1 MPTTVAIVSDTHINS
16 TVALCPPT
24 VNLDDGGTYRSSK
37 TQRWLWD
44 CWQDYWLQISK
55 LPGRKIAIFNGD
67 LAELDTKRRTNQIIT
82 ANKSTIMSIVLEC
95 LELPMNICDGLVFI
109 RGTQAHVGKAA
120 WIEESTANDLDNTIR
135 CDKEAPASF
144 YHFQKE
150 IDGVRFDVAHHVS
163 MGRLPWTEKD
173 AANKL
178 SVRARYRY
186 FESGMKPPSV
196 IIRSHNHRYAD
207 SGGNFKTFAVCAPSY
222 CARTEYVFRIGQEM
236 TPASIG
242 GIYFIC
248 ENGKYKYEYIPY
260 EPRKVLT
267 WQSI

>member
-1 MPTTVAIVSDTHINS
+1 MTTTVAIVSDMHINS
-16 TVALCPPT
+16 TVALCPPS

-37 TQRWLWD
+37 TQRWLWN
-44 CWQDYWLQISK
+44 CWQDYWLKISQ

-82 ANKSTIMSIVLEC
+82 ANKSTIMSIVLDC

-135 CDKEAPASF
+135 YDKEAPASF

-150 IDGVRFDVAHHVS
+150 IDGVRFDMAHHVS
-163 MGRLPWTEKD
+163 MGRLPWTEKN
-173 AANKL
+173 AANRIAIL
-178 SVRARYRY
+178 SRHRS
-186 FESGMKPPSV
+186 FEQGMQPPHV
-196 IIRSHNHRYAD
+196 VIRSHNHRYAD
-207 SGGNFKTFAVCAPSY
+207 SGGNYKTFAVCTPSFS
-222 CARTEYVFRIGQEM
+222 AATEYVYRLGQEG
-236 TPASIG
+236 TLSSIG
-242 GIYFIC
+242 GIAFIC
-248 ENGKYKYEYIPY
+248 NDGEYDYKRFEY
-260 EPRKVLT
+260 EPRKVRT